1 MVVLPVQCPVS
12 ISERGLENLPG
23 VVRLAALVVDE
34 DLQFNLIQTL
44 ASDKHGVGIAT
55 NGDGNCTDDKD
66 DKN

>member
-34 DLQFNLIQTL
+34 DLQFNLTQAL
-44 ASDKHGVGIAT
+44 SHMT
-55 NGDGNCTDDKD
+55 NMVMEPK
-66 DKN
+66 